1 MTPEM
6 LATLTEQVAELV
18 QTYSNNYLQFQRATY
33 NETQVRVDFVNRFF
47 KLLGWDVDNERG
59 LPQHL
64 REVTHEATVVVEED
78 GVHRS
83 KKPDYSFKVG
93 TEVLYF
99 LETKKPAVNLTIDA
113 APAFQLRRYGWSG
126 NLKVSV
132 LTNFTDL
139 YIYDCSVRPREGDD
153 IGVAMIA
160 HYHFDEYVERFEEI
174 YNMLSKEAVL
184 TGQFERHFGNIQ
196 GALRREPFDQ
206 YFLDQIRAW
215 RMMLGEDILCNNP
228 NVDAETLNIF
238 VQRVLNRTI
247 FLRICEDRCFENYES
262 LKAITTYQDLR
273 TMFAAADQKYDSGL
287 FELLEEDRL
296 TVSDSVIIEI
306 FQSLYY
312 PNNSYEFYRYIK
324 NKNAEVISKKEGD
337 PHLPKRKDGS
347 LINDPDIL
355 YLTEDI
361 EFAATSQ
368 SAANKASAGPYN
380 GEFERFI
387 TRLETKLSDK
397 RLKFIT
403 KPEKGDGTAYTTGD
417 FAEILKQFLGYIEK
431 CNVTIIDLSAIP
443 FEVLSIVISL
453 LSRIIFDFAFHYSKL
468 RHHEGK
474 VNDIPFMLVCEEAH
488 NYIPKSGGAEYAASK
503 HSIERI
509 AKEGRKYGL
518 SLMVVSQRPSE
529 VSDTIFSQCNN
540 FVVLKLTNIN
550 DQNCIKNLLPDN
562 NSSLVDVLPT
572 LSAGECLIVGD
583 AAPLP
588 AVIKMDMPNPIP
600 NSSNVNVYDEW
611 NKNWIDIAFETV
623 IKRWW
628 KE

>member
-1 MTPEM
+1 MVEIGKVLSSTPGTIQVILNGIEVFEANKSEIRISRYVVIEDGNNLKI
-6 LATLTEQVAELV
+6 LASIQNITAVQSEAQTISYTLSCTPIGCYLEKEDGLDFRQGGVNLPSPTEPVYLPDTEIVNSIFSSNDNFSFYVGTL
-18 QTYSNNYLQFQRATY
+18 SNNQAINYY
-33 NETQVRVDFVNRFF
+33 VDGNRFF
-47 KLLGWDVDNERG
+47 GKHIAVVGSTGSGKSCAVPRLLQNIMKINHGRNENVDPIKNSHVIIFDIHSEYQSAFTLDQQEGFSLNCLDVEKLCLPYWLMNSQELESLFIESNEMNSHN
-59 LPQHL
+59 QI
-64 REVTHEATVVVEED
+64 
-78 GVHRS
+78 S
-83 KKPDYSFKVG
+83 QFKK
-93 TEVLYF
+93 
-99 LETKKPAVNLTIDA
+99 AVI
-113 APAFQLRRYGWSG
+113 
-126 NLKVSV
+126 
-132 LTNFTDL
+132 
-139 YIYDCSVRPREGDD
+139 
-153 IGVAMIA
+153 
-160 HYHFDEYVERFEEI
+160 
-174 YNMLSKEAVL
+174 LSKEKHNPEMEHITYDTPVY
-184 TGQFERHFGNIQ
+184 
-196 GALRREPFDQ
+196 FDV
-206 YFLDQIRAW
+206 W
-215 RMMLGEDILCNNP
+215 E
-228 NVDAETLNIF
+228 V
-238 VQRVLNRTI
+238 
-247 FLRICEDRCFENYES
+247 
-262 LKAITTYQDLR
+262 
-273 TMFAAADQKYDSGL
+273 
-287 FELLEEDRL
+287 
-296 TVSDSVIIEI
+296 
-306 FQSLYY
+306 
-312 PNNSYEFYRYIK
+312 YRYIK